1 MKIMTL
7 EELEVTFSPR
17 EKILYRALRII
28 GKMLRQNP
36 MGDLSEYPPDLI
48 QNVLNGG
55 NSRDPNGKEYVYYF
69 INRATKELR
78 EEGEI

>member
-1 MKIMTL
+1 MTL

>member
-1 MKIMTL
+1 MTL

-36 MGDLSEYPPDLI
+36 MGDLGEYPPDLI

-55 NSRDPNGKEYVYYF
+55 NRRDPNGKEYVYYF
-69 INRATKELR
+69 INRAAKELR